1 MSTPNPTA
9 GATPGPAEGASPRG
23 DGLRDAA
30 GHAPEAAARDAGGA
44 HAPEPGAHAHDA
56 AGHAPNSVPAPW
68 AKFWLL
74 VLFGGGVATA
84 LLDLFRD
91 RAHAEHPWEHA
102 LFFYALY
109 GFAGISLLIVLSKG
123 LRRLV
128 MRREDY
134 YGDDDG

>member
-1 MSTPNPTA
+1 MSTPNPT
-9 GATPGPAEGASPRG
+9 GPAEGGRP
-23 DGLRDAA
+23 RDAD
-30 GHAPEAAARDAGGA
+30 GR
-44 HAPEPGAHAHDA
+44 APEPGAPAHDA
-56 AGHAPNSVPAPW
+56 DGHAPNSVPAPW

-74 VLFGGGVATA
+74 VLFGGGAVTA

-91 RAHAEHPWEHA
+91 RAHADHPWEHA

-109 GFAGISLLIVLSKG
+109 GFVGISLLIVLSKG

-134 YGDDDG
+134 YGDDG

>member
-1 MSTPNPTA
+1 MSTPNPT
-9 GATPGPAEGASPRG
+9 GPAEGARPR
-23 DGLRDAA
+23 DNDA
-30 GHAPEAAARDAGGA
+30 R
-44 HAPEPGAHAHDA
+44 APEPGAPAHDA
-56 AGHAPNSVPAPW
+56 DGHAPNSVPAPW

-74 VLFGGGVATA
+74 VLFGGGAVTA

-109 GFAGISLLIVLSKG
+109 GFVGISLLIVLSKG

-134 YGDDDG
+134 YGDDG

>member
-1 MSTPNPTA
+1 MSTPNPT
-9 GATPGPAEGASPRG
+9 GPAEGDRP
-23 DGLRDAA
+23 RDA
-30 GHAPEAAARDAGGA
+30 DGGDVDG
-44 HAPEPGAHAHDA
+44 P
-56 AGHAPNSVPAPW
+56 APNSVPAPW

-74 VLFGGGVATA
+74 VLFGGGAVAA

-91 RAHAEHPWEHA
+91 RAHADHPWEHG

-109 GFAGISLLIVLSKG
+109 GFVGISLLIVLSKG

-134 YGDDDG
+134 YGDDG

>member
-1 MSTPNPTA
+1 MSTPNPT
-9 GATPGPAEGASPRG
+9 GRAEGAPPREADGG
-23 DGLRDAA
+23 DVD
-30 GHAPEAAARDAGGA
+30 GHAPETAA
-44 HAPEPGAHAHDA
+44 PHDA
-56 AGHAPNSVPAPW
+56 DGHAPNSVPAPW

-74 VLFGGGVATA
+74 VLFGGGAVTA

-109 GFAGISLLIVLSKG
+109 GFVGISLLIVLSKG

-134 YGDDDG
+134 YGDDG